1 MQRLEITDDL
11 LTGITAVD
19 DQHRE
24 LFRWGNALLF
34 PEGGVLS
41 RDELINGLRYLEA
54 YVGFHFATEEQAME
68 QTAYPRS
75 EAHHWQHTHFRRE
88 IRELAD
94 LAGFEGP
101 SRALALK
108 LHYLLYDWFV
118 GHIRFSDE
126 QFASWMQERAVTH
139 DVAPVTRQAMV
150 QLGLNPDMVRA
161 VEPGLFRH

>member
-1 MQRLEITDDL
+1 MQRLHLTDDL
-11 LTGITAVD
+11 LTGLSAVD

-34 PEGGVLS
+34 PEQGELS

-54 YVGFHFATEEQAME
+54 YVSFHFATEEQAME
-68 QTAYPRS
+68 QMAYPRG
-75 EAHHWQHTHFRRE
+75 EAHHWQHTHFQRE

-94 LAGFEGP
+94 RVHLEGP
-101 SRALALK
+101 TRALALQ

-126 QFASWMQERAVTH
+126 QFAAWMKQRSITTGIT
-139 DVAPVTRQAMV
+139 PVSREAMV
-150 QLGLNPDMVRA
+150 QLGLDPELVRS
-161 VEPGLFRH
+161 VESGLFRI